1 MGINKLTELRDE
13 IRCANDDLVINDC
26 SKMPA
31 ATQPVTAKVCTGCLR
46 KVRRIY
52 NLYISGCIG
61 DRAPNGV
68 SSESLFKD
76 ILFEWESTARGHCT
90 GEREGIFVMSS
101 FTGTREDQYSD
112 EAHFHLDCK
121 VNSQNLRLWSLGK
134 SDVVAEVLFYLVK
147 NKIWYMSNRGVT
159 GPTSSNVTSVTP
171 RPSTTNAVGG
181 CWGNFRG
188 PSRAS

>member
-1 MGINKLTELRDE
+1 MHIESSCTSIILEMRFQ
-13 IRCANDDLVINDC
+13 RHA
-26 SKMPA
+26 
-31 ATQPVTAKVCTGCLR
+31 TGCLR

-68 SSESLFKD
+68 PSESLFKD

-121 VNSQNLRLWSLGK
+121 VNRQNLRLWSLGK
-134 SDVVAEVLFYLVK
+134 PDVVAEVLFYLVK
-147 NKIWYMSNRGVT
+147 NKIWCMGNRGVT
-159 GPTSSNVTSVTP
+159 GPTSSNITSATP
-171 RPSTTNAVGG
+171 RPSTTNAIGR
-181 CWGNFRG
+181 C
-188 PSRAS
+188 

>member
-1 MGINKLTELRDE
+1 M
-13 IRCANDDLVINDC
+13 DLVFH
-26 SKMPA
+26 
-31 ATQPVTAKVCTGCLR
+31 TGCLR

-76 ILFEWESTARGHCT
+76 ILFEWESTAWGHCA

-101 FTGTREDQYSD
+101 FTDTRENQYSD

-121 VNSQNLRLWSLGK
+121 FNSQNFRLRSLGK
-134 SDVVAEVLFYLVK
+134 PDVVAEVLFYLVK
-147 NKIWYMSNRGVT
+147 NKIWCMSNRSVT
-159 GPTSSNVTSVTP
+159 GPTPSNITSATP
-171 RPSTTNAVGG
+171 RPLTTNAIGR
-181 CWGNFRG
+181 C
-188 PSRAS
+188 